1 MKLLV
6 VLLPL
11 LLVPQCP
18 PDEQGKR
25 IQHLLAW
32 FGDKDA
38 DVRQSAR
45 ASLVAIGK
53 AALPAI
59 DKKLS
64 ELGAL
69 DLADLRRDID
79 RNLPAVADPYAL
91 PAEEAP
97 ADAKVERDLAEKYV
111 RAKYGEALAFA
122 KKENFQRGFDIA
134 GSLHA
139 LEPRSAIAEKVNQ
152 LRRYCENKITQTT
165 LIEAKILPEKPVLQI
180 GEVVGVTLRLKDLFK
195 TPVTFKYEGAE
206 GKAPEGLVVIE
217 TEATISTLKGESA
230 SRNRHQE
237 FFFEGEIALAPGGA
251 WERRVQLD
259 TAFELPEDLD
269 ILTVT
274 VNAWTQ
280 PSKIDAEGM
289 NLTRRLQFET
299 ATFKLVPKRYVHLVE
314 KPLEWLSKTIETDCP
329 AQETWICAQLL
340 DETEKRQGLE
350 VLVHAM
356 AKTENALYRGSMEKM
371 LTLLTGL
378 KLGPNPKAWSDWL
391 SKPAEKKKK

>member
-1 MKLLV
+1 MREEIQPRLRLHGYRPAVQPRDGGRGRTQDEGDLLPPRRRLRGGRNEARPAGPGGREDDGRGRRAAGKGDREDGVEYPGDPRAPRPRDLRGDERGPPGPIAFGSRLRDSRWRGDVQPGPRGDPAAAAGVPHGGRARSRRRSAEEPGEVRHGGMRVALMKLLV

-64 ELGAL
+64 ERGAL
-69 DLADLRRDID
+69 DLAALRRDID

-195 TPVTFKYEGAE
+195 TPVPFKYEGAE
-206 GKAPEGLVVIE
+206 GK
-217 TEATISTLKGESA
+217 
-230 SRNRHQE
+230 R
-237 FFFEGEIALAPGGA
+237 
-251 WERRVQLD
+251 
-259 TAFELPEDLD
+259 
-269 ILTVT
+269 
-274 VNAWTQ
+274 
-280 PSKIDAEGM
+280 
-289 NLTRRLQFET
+289 
-299 ATFKLVPKRYVHLVE
+299 
-314 KPLEWLSKTIETDCP
+314 
-329 AQETWICAQLL
+329 
-340 DETEKRQGLE
+340 
-350 VLVHAM
+350 
-356 AKTENALYRGSMEKM
+356 
-371 LTLLTGL
+371 
-378 KLGPNPKAWSDWL
+378 
-391 SKPAEKKKK
+391 